1 MDDLSAGEL
10 QELQANELAAL
21 EAIYMQDFER
31 VESASVWKI
40 TAPAPEFRLTLR
52 PLETDLQAQVHAV
65 LHVRFPK
72 LYPRKP
78 PIVALD
84 SHQGLEPAQV
94 HDLQGQIADAVIAS
108 TGGEMVFELATL
120 VQEFITAHH
129 APLKPPSAGAI
140 VPSESAHHAM
150 VQRAERIRQAEL
162 AREAEERQRLLLQ
175 ENEARFHADRE
186 LEQRILQDLDLKRAL
201 IWKERQKQ
209 QRFVAPP
216 ALAPNPTTLA
226 ETGPLASL
234 SHYLALTTTDG
245 QSPGGWR
252 PLIVLSTPA
261 HLGPDDS
268 LASSFR
274 TLVCSPALP
283 FAGIG
288 SLCPAIA
295 LADPTIPDDST
306 SFNSTRPST
315 FSPTTAKLG
324 PAASRRPSPG
334 ANSHT
339 TFPLTLHLIEFSN
352 PHYQAGVGLKRVLK
366 LHKEINRL
374 KILQHESIVAVL
386 DCQLMD
392 DSAAGSPR
400 SPPQWPLDGMN
411 QQPLHGPHTMS
422 RRGYSTPQA
431 TSVLRSVPTAVGPG
445 LATTGLSL
453 CVLMESIG
461 NGITLSHALQSCGP
475 LVWSQA
481 KYYVKQLLYSL
492 VYIHSNGFVH
502 KVLGHNERGERLAK
516 FLLISYHRTAIDMNL
531 QFPFALGGTASVS
544 QSATGAP
551 TYNKKC
557 DVFDL
562 GLVVLDMVLGLETRS
577 DNTPV
582 EDRYQRLVPLV
593 PPSMAQVVH
602 KMLTRDR
609 RQQPTALELLADPF
623 FRETTEENVERIP
636 ALYLLGG
643 SSGQWTME
651 TGSASGTHTPD
662 SRLGKPDTVG
672 LELPSPSRALGILT
686 SPMMAPTSATA
697 ITSLAKLPQPGLPL
711 GRPMVGDTRRP
722 PTARRRSSSS
732 SYNKHTLS
740 RYRSDFE
747 EIEFLGK
754 GGYGEVVKAR
764 NKLDDRFY
772 AVKKIKLD
780 PRDVET
786 NRKILRE
793 VTTLSRLHHEYV
805 VRYYTTWFE
814 DANGEW
820 GNHASSSED
829 GLGGSSDSR
838 LFESGSD
845 FESDASSASDI
856 LTNSAFHNDLLFVDE
871 SHSKSIPGI
880 HFGRIG
886 GEYNRSTRSRRRVH
900 SASSSV
906 AAIATNAS
914 AAPSQKSRP
923 PALESRMPAPPMSLT
938 SRLGLMMSSFPE
950 DLSEI
955 PTAPSSSDESSSS
968 SSVDGMDLAIGHKG
982 HSDSEA
988 PSKPMSRLPSSKFFS
1003 VSPGR
1008 LTFDPLALA
1017 SGTSSSAST
1026 PVSPAPTVST
1036 TPSLFSADILSERRS
1051 SGTGRASASPRMIQR
1066 GARGTL
1072 RSAKDAGNMAS
1083 PARNSMRR
1091 DYRILYIQMEYCEK
1105 NTLRDAIDLGLSLDE
1120 CWRLF
1125 RQILEGLVYI
1135 HAQGMIHRDLKP
1147 SNVFLDAN
1155 GDVKIGDF
1163 GLATSNQTQ
1172 INASTIRSRHASLD
1186 RDPEDSMTSD
1196 IGTTLYVAPEVTQ
1209 SLKGGGSRYNQKVD
1223 MYSLGIIF
1231 FEMCYPLQTGMERV
1245 KVLHDLRR
1253 AEVVFPSE
1261 FPDHH
1266 LANQRRIIEWLLK
1279 HNPRDRPTSL
1289 ELFQS
1294 DYLPPRMEDD
1304 YIQECVR
1311 TIANPNTPYY
1321 NRLMSALFDQFPER
1335 PKDFT
1340 YDFYS
1345 DVADLEHTNSV
1356 YYDRVHDYL
1365 SRIFRRHGAVEVC
1378 TPLLM
1383 PRLDIYD
1390 QFQKPVHVMDPTG
1403 TLVQLPYDLT
1413 LPFARYVAR
1422 NKIQELKRFSFDKIY
1437 KENPVGGQ
1445 PRQVYEV
1452 DFDSVWAHPNNPIGG
1467 AEVFKIVDEI
1477 FEDLPIYAH
1486 KPLIFLVNHSCLLDT
1501 IFDHLRIPEDLRR
1514 PCCSFLRQ
1522 LGVSLSMVQV
1532 RQNLMAHLDLP
1543 RHVLDTLER
1552 FNIQGDLAT
1561 LRKLFQTLIPADATR
1576 LTARWQDALEDLGR
1590 LELAL
1595 NPFTLKHRWTYCPL
1609 LVNNYY
1615 YYKDHFFFQFV
1626 VDNKKR
1632 EVLATGGRYDKLV
1645 QFFQAPTTL
1654 SKGGGGSG
1662 SGGAALKDRSAPRRL
1677 AVAAAG
1683 VNIAIQK
1690 VIFEIANY
1698 QSTFLRSLSRSKH
1711 DTVPPSFGLWA
1722 RKRCDVAIASFGR
1735 TLLAERITIAQEL
1748 WQHNIRTDFLYDD
1761 SEETTAEMVTRI
1773 CVNQGINWI
1782 VNIKLKPADAFTNGL
1797 GGGVSG
1803 DDRSGLSRSTN
1814 RRETRR
1820 QMRSGRSSPTSGN
1833 DHPGRIGIGGLHK
1846 PHSGGKIPTSSDAV
1860 AAGMASAAL
1869 RPSRSIDGL
1878 RPSGLAPTDM
1888 ILKVR
1893 NLIRHT
1899 EEEVARA
1906 DLPSYLS
1913 AEINEQHRHDLYL
1926 HDSRLKKHQATTY
1939 EFSDLGSGPRYDL
1952 LAAKYAT
1959 LMVGGGGSGVL
1970 GSGGG
1975 VGGSSGMSGGGSG
1988 SIGGSGGG
1996 AGGLTGSG
2004 GASGGM
2010 DGHHTGG
2017 VPVALL
2023 DASLLDVEVVPGHS
2037 TGGGGSRGRMKDR
2050 QKQLIAERAASCV
2063 RDRSIHPGKPG
2074 MAIPVLAV
2082 DLSEVVLRKLVWCN
2096 LLQEDGLKRA
2106 LEVCS
2111 AHQKDYVRHLVHVI
2125 TQQHKTHP
2133 HCFFL
2138 WLYSYRD
2145 DFAAMF
2151 QFT

>member
-288 SLCPAIA
+288 SL
-295 LADPTIPDDST
+295 S
-306 SFNSTRPST
+306 
-315 FSPTTAKLG
+315 
-324 PAASRRPSPG
+324 
-334 ANSHT
+334 
-339 TFPLTLHLIEFSN
+339 
-352 PHYQAGVGLKRVLK
+352 
-366 LHKEINRL
+366 
-374 KILQHESIVAVL
+374 
-386 DCQLMD
+386 
-392 DSAAGSPR
+392 
-400 SPPQWPLDGMN
+400 
-411 QQPLHGPHTMS
+411 
-422 RRGYSTPQA
+422 

-502 KVLGHNERGERLAK
+502 K
-516 FLLISYHRTAIDMNL
+516 AIDMNL

-697 ITSLAKLPQPGLPL
+697 ITS
-711 GRPMVGDTRRP
+711 
-722 PTARRRSSSS
+722 S

-900 SASSSV
+900 SAS
-906 AAIATNAS
+906 
-914 AAPSQKSRP
+914 
-923 PALESRMPAPPMSLT
+923 
-938 SRLGLMMSSFPE
+938 
-950 DLSEI
+950 
-955 PTAPSSSDESSSS
+955 
-968 SSVDGMDLAIGHKG
+968 
-982 HSDSEA
+982 
-988 PSKPMSRLPSSKFFS
+988 
-1003 VSPGR
+1003 
-1008 LTFDPLALA
+1008 
-1017 SGTSSSAST
+1017 SSSAST

-1654 SKGGGGSG
+1654 SKGG
-1662 SGGAALKDRSAPRRL
+1662 
-1677 AVAAAG
+1677 VAAAG

-1722 RKRCDVAIASFGR
+1722 
-1735 TLLAERITIAQEL
+1735 
-1748 WQHNIRTDFLYDD
+1748 
-1761 SEETTAEMVTRI
+1761 
-1773 CVNQGINWI
+1773 
-1782 VNIKLKPADAFTNGL
+1782 
-1797 GGGVSG
+1797 
-1803 DDRSGLSRSTN
+1803 
-1814 RRETRR
+1814 
-1820 QMRSGRSSPTSGN
+1820 
-1833 DHPGRIGIGGLHK
+1833 
-1846 PHSGGKIPTSSDAV
+1846 
-1860 AAGMASAAL
+1860 
-1869 RPSRSIDGL
+1869 
-1878 RPSGLAPTDM
+1878 
-1888 ILKVR
+1888 
-1893 NLIRHT
+1893 
-1899 EEEVARA
+1899 
-1906 DLPSYLS
+1906 
-1913 AEINEQHRHDLYL
+1913 
-1926 HDSRLKKHQATTY
+1926 
-1939 EFSDLGSGPRYDL
+1939 
-1952 LAAKYAT
+1952 
-1959 LMVGGGGSGVL
+1959 
-1970 GSGGG
+1970 
-1975 VGGSSGMSGGGSG
+1975 
-1988 SIGGSGGG
+1988 
-1996 AGGLTGSG
+1996 
-2004 GASGGM
+2004 
-2010 DGHHTGG
+2010 
-2017 VPVALL
+2017 
-2023 DASLLDVEVVPGHS
+2023 
-2037 TGGGGSRGRMKDR
+2037 
-2050 QKQLIAERAASCV
+2050 
-2063 RDRSIHPGKPG
+2063 
-2074 MAIPVLAV
+2074 
-2082 DLSEVVLRKLVWCN
+2082 
-2096 LLQEDGLKRA
+2096 
-2106 LEVCS
+2106 
-2111 AHQKDYVRHLVHVI
+2111 
-2125 TQQHKTHP
+2125 
-2133 HCFFL
+2133 
-2138 WLYSYRD
+2138 
-2145 DFAAMF
+2145 
-2151 QFT
+2151 